1 MMLSKELKQL
11 ASVLCTPLYVV
22 GGAVRDAL
30 LGYGTGKDIDLA
42 ACLTPQEITDALAST
57 PYKVIPVSPKLG
69 TLKIRCGAAEYEY
82 TTFRC
87 DSYACDGTH
96 TPIDI
101 SFTRDIYQDS
111 LRRDFCVNAI
121 YYDIS
126 KEQLVDPLGGIEDI
140 DKRLLRATRNPDDML
155 VEDGLRLLRM
165 VRIAC
170 ACGFRTEDAL
180 YNAAGRLS
188 HIINGIHKS
197 RIGDELSKIVVC
209 DTQYRVSGAH
219 LRAINMLID
228 LGLAAHILPELTEGK
243 GFAQRA
249 DYHKYDVLG
258 HTLKVFELSPPNIRL
273 AALFHDIS
281 KPSQKLATGKMAGH
295 EIAGAAVL
303 RKRLKELGF
312 GYAVIERNARL
323 VETHMFDLNC
333 ETGEPKVRRFIQSN
347 YDIID
352 DLIALKNADYLG
364 GGLRTGENPSSARLL
379 SVLTQMKAEGVPFTL
394 KDLLV
399 GGKELIE
406 LNVPA
411 QKRGQWMQELLR
423 LAATEKRLLTYSG
436 QYNFLANRTANFSN

>member
-1 MMLSKELKQL
+1 MILSVQLKQL
-11 ASVLCTPLYVV
+11 ASVLSCPLYVV
-22 GGAVRDAL
+22 GGAVRDTL
-30 LGYGTGKDIDLA
+30 LGFETSKDVDLA
-42 ACLTPQEITDALAST
+42 ASLTPQEITAALANT

-69 TLKIRCGAAEYEY
+69 TLKIKCGTDEYEY

-96 TPIDI
+96 SPVDI
-101 SFTRDIYQDS
+101 NFTKDIYQDA

-121 YYDIS
+121 YYDIN
-126 KEQLVDPLGGIEDI
+126 KEQFVDPLGGIADI
-140 DKRLLRATRNPDDML
+140 DKRLLRATRNPDTVL
-155 VEDGLRLLRM
+155 IEDGLRLLRL

-170 ACGFRTEDAL
+170 ACDLQIEAAL
-180 YNAAGRLS
+180 YSAAQRLS
-188 HIINGIHKS
+188 HIINGIHNP
-197 RIGDELSKIVVC
+197 RIGDELSKLVVC
-209 DTQYRVSGAH
+209 DTQYGVSGAH

-228 LGLAAHILPELTEGK
+228 LGIAKYILPELMEGK

-281 KPSQKLATGKMAGH
+281 KPSQKLATGRMAGH
-295 EIAGAAVL
+295 EVAGAAVL
-303 RKRLKELGF
+303 RHRLKELCF
-312 GYAVIERNARL
+312 GNAVIERNARL
-323 VETHMFDLNC
+323 VEAHMFDLNC
-333 ETGEPKVRRFIQSN
+333 ETKEPKVRRFIQSN

-364 GGLRTGENPSSARLL
+364 GGLKTDENPSSIRLM
-379 SVLTQMKAEGVPFTL
+379 SIFAQMKAEGVPFTI

-406 LNVPA
+406 LGVPT

-436 QYNFLANRTANFSN
+436 QYNFLANRIS